1 MRLSANTLI
10 LSRLGFLLAALLLHC
25 AGLEASITNQGDEAV
40 RVKIVKQDQR
50 SVITALYP
58 GQTVQLPDDTASV
71 KVDALS
77 SIHSDVEVK
86 VKIIEANGN
95 ETVLQDYGKTLT
107 LGVKATK
114 ADKSRKSETKNL
126 SNVGVTVE
134 ILLPQNKTKT
144 IQLNPGQTFPL
155 PSGVLEVRALPIGGI
170 WGDEKIA
177 LEVRLPNG
185 DTEVIRRFGGHVKTV
200 PEKTA
205 PKLPDFPGQTA
216 KSE

>member
-1 MRLSANTLI
+1 MQSYHALKFRY
-10 LSRLGFLLAALLLHC
+10 LGFFLAAFLLHC
-25 AGLEASITNQGDEAV
+25 ACLEASISNEGDEAV
-40 RVKIVKQDQR
+40 RVKIVKQDHR

-71 KVDALS
+71 TVDALG
-77 SIHSDVEVK
+77 SIHSDVRIK

-95 ETVLQDYGKTLT
+95 ETILQDYGKTLT

-114 ADKSRKSETKNL
+114 TDKSRKGEIKNL

-134 ILLPQNKTKT
+134 ILLPKNKTKT

-155 PSGVLEVRALPIGGI
+155 PNGVLEVRALPIGGI

-177 LEVRLPNG
+177 LEVKLPNG

-200 PEKTA
+200 QEKTA
-205 PKLPDFPGQTA
+205 PKLPVFPSQTA
-216 KSE
+216 KSK